1 MEMISGMGEV
11 ISAFLS
17 GDSFNVPSA
26 MRGNPGIWPLGLIV
40 TLVAGAL
47 MMFIYRAV
55 PIIERHL
62 EPTVMVVAYLAIGYI
77 IFAGVLQRFYF
88 SGQPPWS
95 TTIPPFLF
103 MIMAWFGAAYNIRL
117 RTHLSFSEFR
127 TKMPPTGQIMCLFI
141 DFLLWFGFALIL
153 FVTTCRLTA
162 NSAANF
168 QIVLGTDNTM
178 QWWFLLTAPVAAVL
192 MAGRVFQNLFEDL
205 WPGCIAHWLDVWSR
219 SHLVCDGAGAWAVQ
233 CECCSTTCGHQ
244 ST

>member
-1 MEMISGMGEV
+1 MGAIIAAV
-11 ISAFLS
+11 AS
-17 GDSFNVPSA
+17 GDSFEITNALRSDA
-26 MRGNPGIWPLGLIV
+26 KWYLGIIVMVVGGLA
-40 TLVAGAL
+40 VAG
-47 MMFIYRAV
+47 IYRAIPFV
-55 PIIERHL
+55 DRHVER
-62 EPTVMVVAYLAIGYI
+62 TVMVYSYLAIAFI
-77 IFAGVLQRFYF
+77 IFWGVIDRFIF
-88 SGQPPWS
+88 NNQQPWS

-127 TKMPPTGQIMCLFI
+127 TKMPPTGQMMCLFI

-205 WPGCIAHWLDVWSR
+205 SKYRNGEPLIEQ
-219 SHLVCDGAGAWAVQ
+219 AVIGGD
-233 CECCSTTCGHQ
+233 T
-244 ST
+244 